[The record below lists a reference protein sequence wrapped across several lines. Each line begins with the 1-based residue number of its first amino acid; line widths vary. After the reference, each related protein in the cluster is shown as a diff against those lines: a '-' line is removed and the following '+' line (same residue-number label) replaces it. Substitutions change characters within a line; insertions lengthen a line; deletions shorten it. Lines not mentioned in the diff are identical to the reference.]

1 MKRKM
6 PEFNHS
12 NYKKLDNISLTA
24 FRIIEILNG
33 LLEAPLNDEEINERL
48 KENIEE
54 ARSLSRDT
62 ICIYINTLRA
72 IGCEISRPSKNND
85 FKYVLKSHPFKI
97 TIEDSEIATIMEVRK
112 YISTLGDWKLVIEID
127 DLFNEIINIIDP
139 ESKNKF
145 LAERRTVLCRES
157 SLDNILTE
165 LTLLES
171 YCKQNKDIIVVYNSP
186 HSGEKEIY
194 LNAERLTLE
203 NSSFYLWGY
212 NYQRNETVYL
222 RLDRIKEIKA
232 VSLKEQTPNNKGID
246 VKYKLTGDSAFT
258 FMADESQ
265 EEKVI
270 HNENGELIIHAKVKN
285 KFKFIQQMLA
295 YGRDCTII
303 SPKKFQK
310 QILEKLKTMSY
321 IYNKT

>member
-1 MKRKM
+1 MKHKM
-6 PEFNHS
+6 NESQQQS
-12 NYKKLDNISLTA
+12 NIKNLDNISLTA

-33 LLEAPLNDEEINERL
+33 LFSGPMDDEEINERL
-48 KENIEE
+48 INNIRES
-54 ARSLSRDT
+54 RNLSKDT

-72 IGCEISRPSKNND
+72 IGCEISRPSKNNKY
-85 FKYVLKSHPFKI
+85 KYVLKSHPFKI
-97 TIEDSEIATIMEVRK
+97 NMEDAEIATIMEVRK
-112 YISTLGDWKLVIEID
+112 YISSLGDWKLVIEID

-145 LAERRTVLCRES
+145 LSERRTVLCRES
-157 SLDNILTE
+157 NLDNILSE
-165 LTLLES
+165 LTLLEN
-171 YCKQNKDIIVVYNSP
+171 YCKQNKDIIIIYNSP

-194 LNAERLTLE
+194 LNAEKLSLE

-212 NYQRNETVYL
+212 SYERNETVYL

-232 VSLKEQTPNNKGID
+232 VSLKEQIPNNKGID
-246 VKYKLTGDSAFT
+246 VKYKLTGNSVFS
-258 FMADESQ
+258 FMADEEQS
-265 EEKVI
+265 EKAI
-270 HNENGELIIHAKVKN
+270 YKDKDELIIQAKVKN

-295 YGRDCTII
+295 YGRDCTIL

-321 IYNKT
+321 IYKL